1 MKMKRIILLA
11 TLLFSAC
18 QAKTP
23 TSQSQNAEFATSRQ
37 PQSSVLKTVAPE
49 MLISTRGIGKA
60 KLGMTLK
67 NLKQIS
73 NADTDFEL
81 IPSFLENINAIA
93 VSQKGIVQ
101 YYILYDMDDD
111 AESDSVRGI
120 EDRTIT
126 ALMTSN
132 NNYQTEHGVKVGT
145 SIKEAE
151 DIYGNAVLAY
161 NTEGAS
167 REYITFG
174 NKNPDNIEFI
184 ASYFKLISNGLGF
197 SGIYPEYPGVSYT
210 TDKYQDGAAIAVIE
224 VACSSD
230 DCIN

>member
-1 MKMKRIILLA
+1 MKRIILLA
-11 TLLFSAC
+11 TLIFSAC
-18 QAKTP
+18 QGKTFI
-23 TSQSQNAEFATSRQ
+23 SQSQTAELATST
-37 PQSSVLKTVAPE
+37 QSQTAALQTVAPE

-67 NLKQIS
+67 SLKQVS
-73 NADTDFEL
+73 SGDTDFEL
-81 IPSFLENINAIA
+81 MPSFLEGVDAIA
-93 VSQKGIVQ
+93 VSQKGLIQ
-101 YYILYDMDDD
+101 YYILYDIEDNS
-111 AESDSVRGI
+111 ESDSMAAI

-132 NNYQTEHGVKVGT
+132 DNYQTEHGVKVGT
-145 SIKEAE
+145 PIKEAE

-174 NKNPDNIEFI
+174 NKNPDNIKFI
-184 ASYFKLISNGLGF
+184 ASYFKLISDGLGF
-197 SGIYPEYPGVSYT
+197 SGIYPEYPGVSYV
-210 TDKYQDGAAIAVIE
+210 TDKYHDDAAIAVIE
-224 VACSSD
+224 VACNSD